1 LFPAD
6 GQTQTDGRTNR
17 HRQTYMTRLTEA
29 FRNFVNAPKD
39 IDNAS
44 VTGKLY
50 VVGSLVF
57 QIRHFHLY
65 K

>member
-1 LFPAD
+1 
-6 GQTQTDGRTNR
+6 
-17 HRQTYMTRLTEA
+17 MTKLTEA

-39 IDNAS
+39 VDKAS

-50 VVGSLVF
+50 VVGSIVF

-65 K
+65 N